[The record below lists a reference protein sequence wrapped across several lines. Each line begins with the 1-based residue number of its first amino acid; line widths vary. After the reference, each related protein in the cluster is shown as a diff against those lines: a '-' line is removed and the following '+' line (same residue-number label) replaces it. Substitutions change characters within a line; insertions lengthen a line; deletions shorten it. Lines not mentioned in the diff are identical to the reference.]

1 MRNFCIVTIMLM
13 TATAFSQEL
22 RFAEDRLK
30 TRVVRDSVVLDTVSL
45 NPVRFEVRRADGA
58 ILDSALYII
67 DYPTAVF
74 KLKSPANPPDSLT
87 FDYRVFP
94 DFLTRRYFAY
104 DADKIVSSDG
114 NLSRVYA
121 LKQET
126 SKPEFIPFEGLTT
139 TGSLVRG
146 VTSGNNQNSTFT
158 SELDLQI
165 SGKLSEK
172 VSLRA
177 SLQDANIP
185 QQNGGYSQRLDEFDQ
200 IFIELYSDTWNIRAG
215 DINLANTTSYF
226 GRFAK
231 KVQGLSLSG
240 ILQGEQTTS
249 DFFAT
254 GALVRGVFAQSRFIG
269 QEGNQGPYKLTGP
282 NGELYV
288 LIVSGSERVYVNG
301 VLLERGETAD
311 YVIDYNAGEL
321 RFNPTFP
328 ITSEMRISVEYQY
341 SEQNYTRIIGY
352 GGGGHQSEKLS
363 LRAHV
368 YTESDLKNQPLVQNL
383 NREQVG
389 VLETAGDDSSLMT
402 APSDNPDTYN
412 ENKIL
417 YRKEQRDGREIF
429 VFSTDPEAEL
439 FNVRFTQAG
448 ANQGNYVIASEA
460 AISRIYEYVSPVNG
474 IPQGNFAPLV
484 RLFAPTELQMAVVQ
498 GDYKPSEKTSISFEG
513 AGSRQDLNLFSNLDD
528 ANNDGFAG
536 RLQTRQRIFG
546 EPEHRSLDAF
556 ANLDYIQDDF
566 RNIERTYAIEFSRD
580 WNVPLQPQ
588 GDQTLISSGLQFADS
603 ALGFIDYRFEQLRFA
618 KNYRGS
624 RNSIL
629 GSLRHQNLRTFFS
642 GSYLKTEADTAT
654 TSFFRLNT
662 TAVYGFQKNWLGA
675 KYRTENNESSNPVT
689 GRLDPLSQRFQML
702 EGFVGRGD
710 STAVFVE
717 VGYRYRVNDSLK
729 GNSLE
734 RVNHSNTWFLKSQL
748 IKNEKT
754 SLGLFVNY
762 RELLFENQASATE
775 RSLNSRLLFD
785 QKLAKNL
792 IRLNTLFE
800 TASGTLPQQ
809 EFTYVKVDEGQGVY
823 TWIDYNND
831 GIQQLQEFEV
841 AQFSDQA
848 DFIRILLPN
857 RVFVKTHQ
865 NRLSQI
871 VTLDFSQWSGKT
883 GLQKLLSHFY
893 NQTSYLIDRK
903 VLRNGSSFDLNPFKD
918 ANTLGLNLNLR
929 NTLFFNRGK
938 QRYTTSYTYLA
949 NTTRNLIALGLQ
961 TNELKS
967 HQLNFLHK
975 VKEQYVLNFNSEIG
989 TNSSNSENFE
999 QRNYRLNTFSF
1010 NPEISYLFNDN
1021 SRLSAFYT
1029 FAQKTNQA
1037 EGFENL
1043 NQQNF
1048 GFTGSFS
1055 NADTFSLNAG
1065 VKYIKNSFEGSAFSP
1080 VAYQMLEGLQ
1090 PGTNFTWNVLAQKRI
1105 TRFLDLNLSYQGRS
1119 SENTRTI
1126 HTGSVQLRAFF

>member
-1 MRNFCIVTIMLM
+1 MRNLLLILFVLVT
-13 TATAFSQEL
+13 ACAFSQEL
-22 RFAEDRLK
+22 RFAEDRIKKL
-30 TRVVRDSVVLDTVSL
+30 VVQDSVVVDSTSL
-45 NPVRFEVRRADGA
+45 NPVRFEVRRTDGS
-58 ILDSALYII
+58 ILDSTTYHI
-67 DYPTAVF
+67 DYPRAVF
-74 KLKSPANPPDSLT
+74 KLKEKANQPDTLV

-94 DFLTRRYFAY
+94 DFITRRYYAY
-104 DADKIVSSDG
+104 DPSKVVKSEG

-126 SKPEFIPFEGLTT
+126 TKSAFVPFEGLTT
-139 TGSLVRG
+139 SGSLVRG

-165 SGKLSEK
+165 SGKLSDK

-185 QQNGGYSQRLDEFDQ
+185 QQSGGYSQRLDEFDQ
-200 IFIELYSDTWNIRAG
+200 IFIELYSDNWNIRAG

-240 ILQGEQTTS
+240 TVENDAATT

-254 GALVRGVFAQSRFIG
+254 GALVRGVFAQSRFTG
-269 QEGNQGPYKLTGP
+269 REGNQGPYKLTGP
-282 NGELYV
+282 NGELYL

-311 YVIDYNAGEL
+311 YVIDYNAGEVT
-321 RFNPTFP
+321 FNATFP

-352 GGGGHQSEKLS
+352 GGGGHQSEKLN

-383 NREQVG
+383 NREQVQ
-389 VLETAGDDSSLMT
+389 VLQDAGDDPSQMT
-402 APSDNPDTYN
+402 AASANPDTFN

-417 YRKEQRDGREIF
+417 YRKEQRDGREVF
-429 VFSTDPEAEL
+429 VFSNDPEDEL
-439 FNVRFTQAG
+439 FNVRFTQVG
-448 ANQGNYVIASEA
+448 PNQGDYILSNTT
-460 AISRIYEYVSPVNG
+460 AITQIYEYVAPVDG
-474 IPQGNFAPLV
+474 VAQGNFAPV
-484 RLFAPTELQMAVVQ
+484 IRLFAPSQLQMAVVQ
-498 GDYKPSEKTSISFEG
+498 GDYNPSEKTSIRFEG

-536 RLQTRQRIFG
+536 KLQARQRIFG
-546 EPEHRSLDAF
+546 NLDARSLDAY
-556 ANLDYIQDDF
+556 ADLDFIQDDF

-580 WNVPLQPQ
+580 WNVPLRPQ
-588 GDQTLISSGLQFADS
+588 GDQTLITSGLQYQDT
-603 ALGFIDYRFEQLRFA
+603 ALGFINYRFEQLRYA
-618 KNYRGS
+618 NNYRGN
-624 RNSIL
+624 RNSIQ
-629 GSLRHQNLRTFFS
+629 GNLRHKNLQTYFN

-654 TSFFRLNT
+654 TSFFRLNAN
-662 TAVYGFQKNWLGA
+662 AVYGFQKNWVGA
-675 KYRTENNESSNPVT
+675 KYQTEDNQSQNPLS
-689 GRLDPLSQRFQML
+689 GKIDPLSQRFQKL

-717 VGYRYRVNDSLK
+717 LGYRYRVNDSLRL
-729 GNSLE
+729 NNLQ
-734 RVNHSNTWFLKSQL
+734 RVNHSNTYFLKSQL
-748 IKNEKT
+748 VKNDKT

-762 RELLFENQASATE
+762 RQLEYEDAAIATE

-785 QKLAKNL
+785 QKLAKN
-792 IRLNTLFE
+792 IVRLNTLFE

-809 EFTYVKVDEGQGVY
+809 EFTYVKVDEGQGVF

-848 DFIRILLPN
+848 DFIKILLPN

-871 VTLDFSQWSGKT
+871 VTLNFSQWSGQE
-883 GLQKLLSHFY
+883 GLQKLLSNFY

-903 VLRNGSSFDLNPFKD
+903 VRRDGSAFDLNPFKD
-918 ANTLGLNLNLR
+918 DNSLGLNLNLR
-929 NTLFFNRGK
+929 NTLYFNRGK

-967 HQLNFLHK
+967 HQFTFLHK
-975 VKEQYVLNFNSEIG
+975 VKEQYVLNLNSDFN
-989 TNSSNSENFE
+989 TNRSNSENFE
-999 QRNYRLNTFSF
+999 QRNYELNSFRF
-1010 NPEISYLFNDN
+1010 NPEISYLFSDN
-1021 SRLSAFYT
+1021 SRISAFYSY
-1029 FAQKTNQA
+1029 AEKTNQTA
-1037 EGFENL
+1037 GFESL
-1043 NQQNF
+1043 NQHNF

-1055 NADTFSLNAG
+1055 NADNYSLNAG
-1065 VKYIKNSFEGSAFSP
+1065 LKYIKNSFEGSAFSP
-1080 VAYQMLEGLQ
+1080 VAYLMLEGLQ

-1105 TRFLDLNLSYQGRS
+1105 TQFLDLNLSYQGRS
-1119 SENTRTI
+1119 SESSRTI

>member
-1 MRNFCIVTIMLM
+1 MRNLLLILFVLVT
-13 TATAFSQEL
+13 ACAFSQEL
-22 RFAEDRLK
+22 RFAEDRIKKL
-30 TRVVRDSVVLDTVSL
+30 VVQDSVVVDSTSL
-45 NPVRFEVRRADGA
+45 NPVRFEVRRTDGS
-58 ILDSALYII
+58 ILDSTTYHI
-67 DYPTAVF
+67 DYPRAVF
-74 KLKSPANPPDSLT
+74 KLKEKANQPDTLV

-94 DFLTRRYFAY
+94 DFITRRYYAY
-104 DADKIVSSDG
+104 DPSKVVKSEG

-126 SKPEFIPFEGLTT
+126 TKSAFVPFEGLTT
-139 TGSLVRG
+139 SGSLVRG

-165 SGKLSEK
+165 SGKLSDK

-185 QQNGGYSQRLDEFDQ
+185 QQSGGYSQRLDEFDQ
-200 IFIELYSDTWNIRAG
+200 IFIELYSDNWNIRAG

-240 ILQGEQTTS
+240 TVENDAATT

-254 GALVRGVFAQSRFIG
+254 GALVRGVFAQSRFTG
-269 QEGNQGPYKLTGP
+269 REGNQGPYKLTGP
-282 NGELYV
+282 NGELYL

-311 YVIDYNAGEL
+311 YVIDYNAGEVT
-321 RFNPTFP
+321 FNATFP

-352 GGGGHQSEKLS
+352 GGGGHQSEKLN

-383 NREQVG
+383 NREQVQ
-389 VLETAGDDSSLMT
+389 VLQDAGDDPSQMT
-402 APSDNPDTYN
+402 AASANPDTFN

-417 YRKEQRDGREIF
+417 YRKEQRDGREVF
-429 VFSTDPEAEL
+429 VFSNDPEDEL
-439 FNVRFTQAG
+439 FNVRFTQVG
-448 ANQGNYVIASEA
+448 PNQGDYILSNTT
-460 AISRIYEYVSPVNG
+460 AITQIYEYVAPVDG
-474 IPQGNFAPLV
+474 VAQGNFAPV
-484 RLFAPTELQMAVVQ
+484 IRLFAPSQLQMAVVQ
-498 GDYKPSEKTSISFEG
+498 GDYNPSEKTSIRFEG

-536 RLQTRQRIFG
+536 KLQARQRIFG
-546 EPEHRSLDAF
+546 NLDARSLDAY
-556 ANLDYIQDDF
+556 ADLDFIQDDF

-580 WNVPLQPQ
+580 WNVPLRPQ
-588 GDQTLISSGLQFADS
+588 GDQTLITSGLQYQDT
-603 ALGFIDYRFEQLRFA
+603 ALGFINYRFEQLRYA
-618 KNYRGS
+618 NNYRGN
-624 RNSIL
+624 RNSIQ
-629 GSLRHQNLRTFFS
+629 GNLRHKNLQTYFN

-654 TSFFRLNT
+654 TSFFRLNAN
-662 TAVYGFQKNWLGA
+662 AVYGFQKNWVGA
-675 KYRTENNESSNPVT
+675 KYQTEDNQSQNPLS
-689 GRLDPLSQRFQML
+689 GKIDPLSQRFQKL

-717 VGYRYRVNDSLK
+717 LGYRYRVNDSLRL
-729 GNSLE
+729 NNLQ
-734 RVNHSNTWFLKSQL
+734 RVNHSNTYFLKSQL
-748 IKNEKT
+748 VKNDKT

-762 RELLFENQASATE
+762 RQLEYEDAAIATE

-785 QKLAKNL
+785 QKLAKN
-792 IRLNTLFE
+792 IVRLNTLFE

-809 EFTYVKVDEGQGVY
+809 EFTYVKVDEGQGVF

-848 DFIRILLPN
+848 DFIKILLPN
-857 RVFVKTHQ
+857 RVFIKTHQ

-871 VTLDFSQWSGKT
+871 VTLNFSQWSGQE
-883 GLQKLLSHFY
+883 GLQKLLSNFY

-903 VLRNGSSFDLNPFKD
+903 VRRDGSAFDLNPFKD
-918 ANTLGLNLNLR
+918 DNSLGLNLNLR
-929 NTLFFNRGK
+929 NTLYFNRGK

-967 HQLNFLHK
+967 HQFTFLHK
-975 VKEQYVLNFNSEIG
+975 VKEQYVLNLNSDFN
-989 TNSSNSENFE
+989 TNRSNSENF
-999 QRNYRLNTFSF
+999 
-1010 NPEISYLFNDN
+1010 
-1021 SRLSAFYT
+1021 
-1029 FAQKTNQA
+1029 
-1037 EGFENL
+1037 
-1043 NQQNF
+1043 
-1048 GFTGSFS
+1048 
-1055 NADTFSLNAG
+1055 
-1065 VKYIKNSFEGSAFSP
+1065 
-1080 VAYQMLEGLQ
+1080 
-1090 PGTNFTWNVLAQKRI
+1090 
-1105 TRFLDLNLSYQGRS
+1105 
-1119 SENTRTI
+1119 
-1126 HTGSVQLRAFF
+1126 